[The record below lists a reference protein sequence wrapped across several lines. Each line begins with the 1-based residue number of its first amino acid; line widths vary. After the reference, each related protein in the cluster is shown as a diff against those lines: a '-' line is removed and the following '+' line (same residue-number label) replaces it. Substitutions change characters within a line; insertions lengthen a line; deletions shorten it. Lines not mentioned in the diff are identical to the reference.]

1 VYNPQ
6 LVLHGL
12 SQLARKRITPG
23 MCASPAAVRANLS
36 KFLDPNQT
44 LSLATMHLGKEYPQ
58 VQTAMLRLATAF
70 KPAVVANSWDTLE
83 ETNASAAGP
92 DSDASESPNFPG
104 DFDPTLTTVGS
115 ELSYLY
121 YTGLLTRAKTLS
133 GTPDPAVPNLAVQQ
147 SYFDKLLATMR
158 NLKSTVQAF
167 LKTPSVASLDAL
179 LAVLIVEVP
188 PVDNQCEADLQGL
201 LSIAL
206 RRNAPSGTRIA
217 LETHPTDGNMDRMDL
232 LIETA
237 SGPKLVVEL
246 KTVAAF
252 NSPRSLKLRE
262 KLPRGGELA
271 GLACSPGGTVG
282 NVHQAAT
289 IQAWR
294 YQTALTTAGKTG
306 FLVFVV
312 TQVVDRFL
320 VTQVTSDPAAE
331 EVVSPMVEAAAAK
344 AKLKEA
350 AAKDKREAKEAAAK
364 DKREAKAAEAARK
377 TAAKAPK

>member
-1 VYNPQ
+1 
-6 LVLHGL
+6 
-12 SQLARKRITPG
+12 
-23 MCASPAAVRANLS
+23 
-36 KFLDPNQT
+36 
-44 LSLATMHLGKEYPQ
+44 
-58 VQTAMLRLATAF
+58 
-70 KPAVVANSWDTLE
+70 
-83 ETNASAAGP
+83 
-92 DSDASESPNFPG
+92 
-104 DFDPTLTTVGS
+104 
-115 ELSYLY
+115 LY

-133 GTPDPAVPNLAVQQ
+133 ETPGPAVPNLAVQQ
-147 SYFDKLLATMR
+147 SYFDKLFDKIEELE
-158 NLKSTVQAF
+158 STVQAF
-167 LKTPSVASLDAL
+167 LKTPTVANLDAL
-179 LAVLIVEVP
+179 LAELIAEVP
-188 PVDNQCEADLQGL
+188 PVRNQCEADLQGL

-232 LIETA
+232 VIETA

-271 GLACSPGGTVG
+271 GLACSPGGTIG
-282 NVHQAAT
+282 QVHQAAT

-294 YQTALTTAGKTG
+294 YRTALTAAGKTD

-320 VTQVTSDPAAE
+320 VTQVTSDPAAGQLL
-331 EVVSPMVEAAAAK
+331 SPMVEAAAAK

-350 AAKDKREAKEAAAK
+350 AAKDKREAKAVKAAAATAAK
-364 DKREAKAAEAARK
+364 LAKETAKAAKAAEAARK
-377 TAAKAPK
+377 TAAKVPK